1 MYKTLVN
8 QPRIDHAIG
17 RKKKWNPRNSGN
29 VSEKKKGE
37 SRRFSFSQKR
47 SGTGCSGRGEG
58 QGCSCSGDWTARRV
72 AGGLLGTHGRHVV
85 GQPDLRSR
93 AQGSSTNRNTVE
105 RERVREGG
113 SEREREY
120 GVFVVVE
127 VR

>member
-1 MYKTLVN
+1 MEPSEIFPN
-8 QPRIDHAIG
+8 
-17 RKKKWNPRNSGN
+17 GN

-47 SGTGCSGRGEG
+47 SGTGCSGRGKG
-58 QGCSCSGDWTARRV
+58 QGCDWKARRV

-93 AQGSSTNRNTVE
+93 AQGSSRNRNTVE
-105 RERVREGG
+105 RERGREGG

>member
-1 MYKTLVN
+1 ME
-8 QPRIDHAIG
+8 PSEF
-17 RKKKWNPRNSGN
+17 RKCFG
-29 VSEKKKGE
+29 KKKGE

-47 SGTGCSGRGEG
+47 AGTGCSGRGEG

-93 AQGSSTNRNTVE
+93 AQGSSRNRNTVE
-105 RERVREGG
+105 RERGREGG

-120 GVFVVVE
+120 GVVVVVE